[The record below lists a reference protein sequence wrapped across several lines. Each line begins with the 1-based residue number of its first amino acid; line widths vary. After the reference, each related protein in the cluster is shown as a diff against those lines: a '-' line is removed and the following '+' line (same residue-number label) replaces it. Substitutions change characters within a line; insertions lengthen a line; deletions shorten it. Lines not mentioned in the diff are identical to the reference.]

1 MSREFESVLVTGAS
15 GFIGANVVRELLAQ
29 GRRAHVILRSPQL
42 PWRLADVGTRLLVV
56 HQADI
61 ADATAVQKALR
72 AARPDVVLHL
82 ATHGAYESQADGRA
96 ILQTNV
102 LGSYNLLQASAE
114 NQIRLFVNAGSSS
127 EYGFQP
133 EPMHEEMRLE
143 PNSFYAVAKAAQT
156 HLCALF
162 AQRTTMAVACFRL
175 FSVYGPWEEP
185 TRLIPTMIRRARAGL
200 PLEMVEPRIAR
211 DFVYV
216 DDVVK
221 ALTDFQKLRELRGE
235 VINLGTGMEITL
247 AEVVATV
254 KELLD
259 SSSPVRWAA
268 VAPRQWDSHRWVA
281 DTSRAAQ
288 WLSWA
293 PRHTFR
299 QGLARTASWMQSVG
313 DHYGR
318 EAAEPLAR
326 AA

>member
-1 MSREFESVLVTGAS
+1 MSAEIESVLLTGAS
-15 GFIGANVVRELLAQ
+15 GFVGANVARELLAQ
-29 GRRAHVILRSPQL
+29 GRRVHVLLRSPYL

-56 HQADI
+56 HQADL
-61 ADATAVQKALR
+61 ADAAAIRRALR
-72 AARPDVVLHL
+72 AARPEAVLHL

-102 LGSYNLLQASAE
+102 LGSYNLLHACAE
-114 NQIRLFVNAGSSS
+114 SDVRLFVNAGSSS
-127 EYGFQP
+127 EYGFLP
-133 EPMHEEMRLE
+133 EPMQEDMKLT

-162 AQRTTMAVACFRL
+162 AQRTSMAVACFRL

-216 DDVVK
+216 ADVVS
-221 ALTDFQKLRELRGE
+221 ALVDFRQLTGFRGE
-235 VINLGTGMEITL
+235 VINLGTGIETTL

-268 VAPRQWDSHRWVA
+268 MLPRQWDSHRWVA
-281 DTSRAAQ
+281 DPTRAVQ
-288 WLSWA
+288 RLGWA
-293 PRHTFR
+293 PYHTFR
-299 QGLARTASWMQSVG
+299 QGLASTARWMQSVG
-313 DHYGR
+313 DHYGT
-318 EAAEPLAR
+318 EALAR

>member
-1 MSREFESVLVTGAS
+1 
-15 GFIGANVVRELLAQ
+15 
-29 GRRAHVILRSPQL
+29 
-42 PWRLADVGTRLLVV
+42 
-56 HQADI
+56 
-61 ADATAVQKALR
+61 
-72 AARPDVVLHL
+72 VVLHL
-82 ATHGAYESQADGRA
+82 ATHGAYESQADGRT

-102 LGSYNLLQASAE
+102 LGSYNLLQACAD
-114 NQIRLFVNAGSSS
+114 NGVRLFVNAGSSS
-127 EYGFQP
+127 EYGLQP
-133 EPMHEEMRLE
+133 EPMYEDMKLS

-162 AQRTTMAVACFRL
+162 AQRASMAAACFRL

-200 PLEMVEPRIAR
+200 QLEMVEPRIAR

-216 DDVVK
+216 QDVVS
-221 ALTDFQKLRELRGE
+221 ALIDFPRLAELRGE
-235 VINLGTGMEITL
+235 IINLGTGEETTL
-247 AEVVATV
+247 SEVVAAV

-268 VAPRQWDSHRWVA
+268 MAPRQWDSHRWVA
-281 DTSRAAQ
+281 DPARAAQ
-288 WLSWA
+288 RLGWA

-299 QGLARTASWMQSVG
+299 QGLARMARWMQSVG

-318 EAAEPLAR
+318 EASEVLAR